1 MARKPLF
8 NEFVDSLGLERYY
21 MDGELSRAQAA
32 KYWRDV
38 YNRRY
43 SSVSMR
49 SRTIKTAAKGNV
61 WGQRNILTPIPL
73 FYSKNTRIFESL

>member
-1 MARKPLF
+1 MAKKPSF
-8 NEFVDSLGLERYY
+8 NEFVESLGPERYY
-21 MDGELSRAQAA
+21 MDGELSRTQAA

-49 SRTIKTAAKGNV
+49 NNTIKTAAKGNV
-61 WGQRNILTPIPL
+61 GG
-73 FYSKNTRIFESL
+73 